1 MRTTALLLV
10 LGAALVALAD
20 DTKTVE
26 PVRLPAIVDLNNKT
40 CPVGGDEITS
50 DDHIDWNG
58 VRVRLCCPDC
68 KPMFEKEPAVAIEKL
83 GLKVAKDADGK
94 TVIDLGNANCP
105 VMGKAAKADVTGDQW
120 GVRTHF
126 CCAGCDK
133 KAKKDPAKAYEA
145 LGYGYIPSV
154 VDLRNKNCPVSGK
167 PVGETFA
174 DSDGIRVHLCCGD
187 CVEGFKKD
195 PAAMFAKLGVDPAK
209 LRETVK

>member
-10 LGAALVALAD
+10 LGVALVALAD
-20 DTKTVE
+20 DTKTVD

-40 CPVGGDEITS
+40 CPVGGDEITG

-120 GVRTHF
+120 GVRMHF

-145 LGYGYIPSV
+145 LGYGFIPSV

-195 PAAMFAKLGVDPAK
+195 PAAMFAKLGVDPSK
-209 LRETVK
+209 LKESVK